1 MLVHRLSSTVV
12 QPAWIQPPYSVT
24 DLIAALLW
32 ILTALYATLHLRDRE
47 PGAGWFAAAMA
58 LFALFIG
65 NNERHLPI
73 APTWAVADGA
83 HGWFT
88 VLRVGIV
95 CLGIGLIDYVGLR
108 GRARFLAIAG
118 VVIPI
123 AAVALLDAGVSLL
136 QWRISGHGLN
146 LLAGVS
152 FAVQTG
158 VALWA
163 WRREPAAGYGYVAAS
178 LLTVPA
184 LIIIGAIQQT
194 PTAHLRYWAAIPIL
208 AVGLV
213 LLTVSLVRR
222 RRLLLDEVARRAAAE
237 RLLAEANASLEDKVQ
252 TRTRELSEM
261 VVGLESFSRQVSHDL
276 RGPLGGIGGL
286 VQLANNALERGDI
299 AGAKRALA
307 PVGAQVR
314 ASSQLVDSLLL
325 LASSG
330 QATLRKVPV
339 NLTGLTRDVVAA
351 LQRQMTPDPTQK
363 VEVDALPIVQADETL
378 LRAVMTNLIGNALKF
393 TAHRSDAQVR
403 ISAQVEHGAVTVTV
417 ADNGV
422 GFEPRAGAALFEP
435 FVRLHG
441 ERYQG
446 TGIGLTI
453 VRRIIERHGGR
464 VWANGEPGAGAA
476 FSFTL
481 PT

>member
-1 MLVHRLSSTVV
+1 M
-12 QPAWIQPPYSVT
+12 QPDWIQPPYSVT

-32 ILTALYATLHLRDRE
+32 ILTALYATLHLRDHE

-65 NNERHLPI
+65 NNERHLPT

-83 HGWFT
+83 YGWFT

-95 CLGIGLIDYVGLR
+95 CLGIGLVDSVGLR
-108 GRARFLAIAG
+108 GRARLSVIAG
-118 VVIPI
+118 VVVPVV
-123 AAVALLDAGVSLL
+123 AVALLDAGVNLL
-136 QWRISGHGLN
+136 QWQISGHALN
-146 LLAGVS
+146 LVAGIS
-152 FAVQTG
+152 LAVQTG

-163 WRREPAAGYGYVAAS
+163 WRREPGAGYGYVAAS

-184 LIIIGAIQQT
+184 LIVIDAIQQT
-194 PTAHLRYWAAIPIL
+194 PTAHLRYWAAVPVL

-213 LLTVSLVRR
+213 LLTVSLMRR
-222 RRLLLDEVARRAAAE
+222 RRLLVDEVARRAAAE
-237 RLLAEANASLEDKVQ
+237 RLLVEANMSLEAKVE
-252 TRTRELSEM
+252 TRTRELREM
-261 VVGLESFSRQVSHDL
+261 VAGLESFSRQVSHDL

-286 VQLANNALERGDI
+286 VQLANNALERGDT
-299 AGAKRALA
+299 ASAQRVLA
-307 PVGAQVR
+307 PIDAQVR
-314 ASSQLVDSLLL
+314 TSSQLVDSLLL
-325 LASSG
+325 LARSG
-330 QATLRKVPV
+330 EATLSKVPV
-339 NLTGLTRDVVAA
+339 NLTSLTRDVVAT
-351 LQRQMTPDPTQK
+351 LQREVTTPDPAQK
-363 VEVDALPIVQADETL
+363 IQIDPLPMVQADETL

-393 TAHRSDAQVR
+393 TAQRSDAQVR
-403 ISAQVEHGAVTVTV
+403 ISAQAEQSVVTVTV

-422 GFEPRAGAALFEP
+422 GFEPRDGAALFEP
-435 FVRLHG
+435 FARLHG
-441 ERYQG
+441 EKYRG

-464 VWANGEPGAGAA
+464 VCASGEPGAGAT